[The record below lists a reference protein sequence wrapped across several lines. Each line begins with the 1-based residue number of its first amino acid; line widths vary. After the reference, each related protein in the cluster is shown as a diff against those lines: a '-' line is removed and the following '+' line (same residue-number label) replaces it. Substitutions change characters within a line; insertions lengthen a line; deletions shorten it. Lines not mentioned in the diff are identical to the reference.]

1 MAHRSWTA
9 TIIDLAPTSATS
21 AVERPP
27 GTVVLTIGWD
37 LSSPTPERPTPSG
50 NVICTQSEREAPH
63 NPGYMPLNGPP
74 GPSTPALTFKPAAL

>member
-1 MAHRSWTA
+1 MAHRSWTE

-37 LSSPTPERPTPSG
+37 QLTDPRTADAERKRHLHSERARSRPTTPG
-50 NVICTQSEREAPH
+50 IC
-63 NPGYMPLNGPP
+63 L
-74 GPSTPALTFKPAAL
+74 